1 MEVGRWKTE
10 VGRQKLGDRSWEM
23 EVGRW
28 KSEDGSRKT
37 EAGRWKPEDGWKNA
51 GKSDRF
57 RKVL

>member
-1 MEVGRWKTE
+1 
-10 VGRQKLGDRSWEM
+10 M